1 MDHQENRRPSKR
13 TRQRQRRRTRILV
26 LMISL
31 LLIVAIGAGGTV
43 AYLLTKTGET
53 KNTFTPGVVSCKV
66 VETFDKQTKTDVKVQ
81 NTGNTDAYLRA
92 LIVATWVKEDGTT
105 LAAAP
110 QEATDYTL
118 RFAENS
124 GWLEINGY
132 WYYTRPVAPTETTA
146 ALIDSCTLAEGASV
160 PEGCH
165 LSVEIIASA
174 VQSVPANVAA
184 EKWNLTIDAN
194 GTITGSGVTGA

>member
-1 MDHQENRRPSKR
+1 MDHQEYRRPSER
-13 TRQRQRRRTRILV
+13 TRRRQRRRARILV

-43 AYLLTKTGET
+43 AYLLTKTAET
-53 KNTFTPGVVSCKV
+53 KNTFIPGVVSCKV

-81 NTGNTDAYLRA
+81 NTGNTNAYLRA

-110 QEATDYTL
+110 QETADYVL

-124 GWLEINGY
+124 GWLEIGGY
-132 WYYTRPVAPTETTA
+132 WYYAKPVAPAETTA

-174 VQSVPANVAA
+174 IQAVPASTAT
-184 EKWNLTIDAN
+184 EKWNLTIDAD
-194 GTITGSGVTGA
+194 GTITGSGVSDT